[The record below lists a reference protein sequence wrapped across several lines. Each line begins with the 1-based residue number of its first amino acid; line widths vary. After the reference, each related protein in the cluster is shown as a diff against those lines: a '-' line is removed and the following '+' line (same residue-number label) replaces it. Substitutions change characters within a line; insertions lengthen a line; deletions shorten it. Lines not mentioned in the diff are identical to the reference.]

1 MTLQCSLFQIFFGDS
16 SHISKS
22 TLFQVM
28 EQRASALQQRLEAR
42 RNMFLKSD
50 GNQTYGANRPQG
62 KNATWITEWKWLE
75 YFSCL
80 CYQCSN
86 NSFFLLF
93 SRACLTFMFAY
104 HLENLHF
111 NCTIPFRTKVRW
123 SNINSSVTLWSSFP
137 FLWSLV
143 MPYFSRTGLVGV

>member
-1 MTLQCSLFQIFFGDS
+1 MQHSKYFFGDS

-62 KNATWITEWKWLE
+62 KNATWITE
-75 YFSCL
+75 
-80 CYQCSN
+80 
-86 NSFFLLF
+86 
-93 SRACLTFMFAY
+93 
-104 HLENLHF
+104 
-111 NCTIPFRTKVRW
+111 
-123 SNINSSVTLWSSFP
+123 
-137 FLWSLV
+137 
-143 MPYFSRTGLVGV
+143 